1 MTESGFDERSVLQEI
16 LAEILLL
23 KSGME
28 TSLRLME
35 EISFKLEKFNEIQ
48 LSKVRIYLIGPR
60 LDFRKMDKILS
71 NSPRPSPPRCH
82 FNKQQPQ

>member
-48 LSKVRIYLIGPR
+48 LSKVRIYLIGLR
-60 LDFRKMDKILS
+60 LDFRKMDKI
-71 NSPRPSPPRCH
+71 
-82 FNKQQPQ
+82 

>member
-60 LDFRKMDKILS
+60 LDFRKMDKI
-71 NSPRPSPPRCH
+71 
-82 FNKQQPQ
+82 